1 MAENKKPLSSLEIIK
16 KWKSTERNLSTAT
29 TDSEIVGKPDY
40 ENVPDSKIP
49 LQFHPNTDLN
59 SLGAFSAQKISNY
72 IDQRMID
79 RQNDRFKRYDQI
91 TVALDS
97 PEIAAALHIHA
108 DEICT
113 EDQEGNIVHTISQ
126 DQELVDVAKDL
137 FDRLGFTGNSNNMWT
152 LAKNMCG
159 YGDEYSE
166 VIFSRDNKSI
176 IGLNQIPRHLIE
188 RIEENGILKG
198 FKPIQHEGEQS
209 NTANTFVYYKVNK
222 AQMDDQSKQLIHPF
236 RVLHWRIATSMSSS
250 KYGIYGESILDP
262 VLNTNEKITL
272 MEKAMLIAQV
282 TRAPE
287 RRIFYIDVGNLPG
300 NKAIQYAND
309 VVNSLKKKKV
319 IDVFNNKTPSQ
330 QNDFFGSSEDIAI
343 PKRTGSEGN
352 RIETLP
358 QAQPVDTAAIDFVKT
373 RLFHGLRIPQNYMF
387 DDTFA
392 NSNTNF
398 SSKSIPFAK
407 TIRRL
412 QRFILIQ
419 LTKLLKIELRLKGF
433 DAQRINNFILAMN
446 NPSNLDEAQKIEI
459 ETNKWNLITSMRA
472 QNSEAGVFF
481 PDYLIYK
488 KYMKMSDEE
497 IVETIRLSQLQMMGD
512 NIFNIYDPNDRPE
525 DADKILDKAAIAQ
538 KLSGEPTAGANATP
552 GLEGGGITAE
562 PALGTEP
569 VAGGEAGVA
578 AEVPTEAPV
587 EAPAEP
593 TAAPENQSV
602 SPDALRK
609 QIITEKRRMAMQMKD
624 TIKRIY
630 TEDIVKVAEIE
641 RKVKIASS
649 TVYNNGQYLEYCGE
663 MTGVDAFAKRDIELV
678 QEETV

>member
-1 MAENKKPLSSLEIIK
+1 
-16 KWKSTERNLSTAT
+16 
-29 TDSEIVGKPDY
+29 
-40 ENVPDSKIP
+40 
-49 LQFHPNTDLN
+49 
-59 SLGAFSAQKISNY
+59 
-72 IDQRMID
+72 
-79 RQNDRFKRYDQI
+79 
-91 TVALDS
+91 
-97 PEIAAALHIHA
+97 
-108 DEICT
+108 
-113 EDQEGNIVHTISQ
+113 
-126 DQELVDVAKDL
+126 
-137 FDRLGFTGNSNNMWT
+137 
-152 LAKNMCG
+152 MCA

-166 VIFSRDNKSI
+166 VIFSRDSKNI

-198 FKPIQHEGEQS
+198 FRPIQNEGEQS
-209 NTANTFVYYKVNK
+209 NTANTFVYYKVNH
-222 AQMDDQSKQLIHPF
+222 AQIDDQKKQLIHPF
-236 RVLHWRIATSMSSS
+236 RILHWRIGTSMSSS
-250 KYGIYGESILDP
+250 KYGIYGESILDS

-309 VVNSLKKKKV
+309 VVNSLKKKNV
-319 IDVFNNKTPSQ
+319 IDVFNNKTPSKQ
-330 QNDFFGSSEDIAI
+330 TDFFGSTEDIAI

-358 QAQPVDTAAIDFVKT
+358 QPAAFDTAPIDFVKT

-412 QRFILIQ
+412 QRFLLIQ
-419 LTKLLKIELRLKGF
+419 LTKLAKIELRLKGF
-433 DAQRINNFILAMN
+433 DATRINNFILAMN

-459 ETNKWNLITSMRA
+459 ETNKWNLVTNMRA
-472 QNSEAGVFF
+472 QNTPDAVFY

-497 IVETIRLSQLQMMGD
+497 IVEVIRLSQLQMMGD

-525 DADKILDKAAIAQ
+525 DADKILNKSEITQ
-538 KLSGEPTAGANATP
+538 KLSGEPLAGENAAP
-552 GLEGGGITAE
+552 GAEGG
-562 PALGTEP
+562 AL
-569 VAGGEAGVA
+569 
-578 AEVPTEAPV
+578 PTETVGGAETAPV
-587 EAPAEP
+587 ETPTEEPAPAPEQ
-593 TAAPENQSV
+593 TAPETAPAPENASFD
-602 SPDALRK
+602 PDVLRK
-609 QIITEKRRMAMQMKD
+609 QILAEKREMAMKMREQIQSIYMENIAPINIEQK
-624 TIKRIY
+624 IKL
-630 TEDIVKVAEIE
+630 
-641 RKVKIASS
+641 ASS

-663 MTGVDAFAKRDIELV
+663 ISGLEQFAEKEIELI
-678 QEETV
+678 QEYEEV